1 MPRTTIHLI
10 RHADAVPELGA
21 ELDAAADYDALG
33 LSRTG
38 IAQAAA
44 LARRVAA
51 GRARPAAI
59 YASPTRRAHETAAT
73 LAGALELDVVLDPR
87 LREFELGP
95 LVGRGDPPAA
105 ERSRLIR
112 ARLAELAAIAL
123 RDGSWRTVPEA
134 EPAAGVRARMSA
146 AVEAAVER
154 HRGAH
159 VALVSHAG
167 AINAYLAGIVG
178 TSRDFFF
185 PAGNTSLSSVRFVA
199 GTVSLVRLN
208 DTAHLE
214 SLVLST
220 ADGR

>member
-10 RHADAVPELGA
+10 RHADAIPELGA

-33 LSRTG
+33 LSRIG
-38 IAQAAA
+38 RAQAAA

-51 GRARPAAI
+51 GRSRPAAI
-59 YASPTRRAHETAAT
+59 YASPTRRANETAAT
-73 LAGALELDVVLDPR
+73 LAGALDLDVVLDSR
-87 LREFELGP
+87 LREIHLGLIGP
-95 LVGRGDPPAA
+95 GDDTPTS

-123 RDGSWRTVPEA
+123 RDGSWRSIPEA
-134 EPAAGVRARMSA
+134 EPAACVRARMSA

-154 HRGAH
+154 HRGGH

-178 TSRDFFF
+178 TPRDFFF
-185 PAGNTSLSSVRFVA
+185 LTGNTSLSSVRFVD

-214 SLVLST
+214 VT
-220 ADGR
+220 RP